1 LFHDLHYPGTPDRIT
16 PQISTDDGSSW
27 SNLSDAIYRYDGSDQ
42 WEHVTL
48 NLSSYIGDSNVKLGF
63 YAESAYGD
71 NMFIDD
77 VSVTTNA
84 SDGSVPEPAAFSLV
98 LLGLA
103 PLLLRRR
110 RA

>member
-1 LFHDLHYPGTPDRIT
+1 
-16 PQISTDDGSSW
+16 
-27 SNLSDAIYRYDGSDQ
+27 
-42 WEHVTL
+42 VTF

-63 YAESAYGD
+63 YAQSASGY

-77 VSVTTNA
+77 VSVTTSA
-84 SDGSVPEPAAFSLV
+84 SDGSVPEPAALSLV